1 MNYEKV
7 ILELLTR
14 IQVLEEQVADL
25 MNQKENTV
33 KKEDNKMTM
42 QEIRDYIQDLKRQAK
57 ENGQT
62 SITLIS
68 GDIHKELNL
77 KKSLPMVC
85 NAMWQCK
92 ESTDVVIH
100 TTPKNQSSTIEI
112 EYKL

>member
-7 ILELLTR
+7 ILELLSR

-25 MNQKENTV
+25 MKQKENST
-33 KKEDNKMTM
+33 KKEDGKMNM

-62 SITLIS
+62 SIRLIS
-68 GDIHKELNL
+68 GDIHKDLNL

-85 NAMWQCK
+85 NAMKQCM
-92 ESTDVVIH
+92 EPIDVVLH
-100 TTPKNQSSTIEI
+100 TTPSGQSSTIEI

>member
-7 ILELLTR
+7 ILELLLR

-25 MNQKENTV
+25 INQKENTV

-77 KKSLPMVC
+77 KNYMPPVC
-85 NAMWQCK
+85 NAMRQCM
-92 ESTDVVIH
+92 EVNDIVLH
-100 TTPKNQSSTIEI
+100 TTDSGNSSTIKI